1 MIIRPMR
8 AIEKSKTFH
17 LLNLSAGHHCHH
29 RQKTSATSKK
39 STSSNLL
46 HRFPA
51 CCLCRSV
58 LANGAIKPNGEY
70 INSLAAISL
79 ERACSLHL
87 IHTRLSSVRFCSA
100 AVVVDVLATP
110 VDCFSAGRV
119 PCLVPLHS
127 FVLECVIRAD
137 TTAGGPRHWG
147 TTTGPVLEKVSR
159 NSSKTG
165 RIYNF
170 FIDCNIPYTSILRK
184 PKETFEVEIP
194 ALLSASYPLGLAF
207 RV

>member
-147 TTTGPVLEKVSR
+147 TTTGPRDLQVAIAHASHFGNTIGSVLEKVA
-159 NSSKTG
+159 
-165 RIYNF
+165 
-170 FIDCNIPYTSILRK
+170 K
-184 PKETFEVEIP
+184 PV
-194 ALLSASYPLGLAF
+194 SASYPLGLAF